1 MLDVTQP
8 PRPGPA
14 QRVSVPTLSPSS
26 KLYFGTEAGGSAL
39 LLAATVLAL
48 VWANSPWSDS
58 YASFWSIRAAIGV
71 GDLTLSLDLR
81 HWVND
86 AAMALFFLVVGLEI
100 TREVSVGELRDRRN
114 VAAPAL
120 GALGGLMVPA
130 AIYLAVNHSGP
141 ASTGWGIVMSTDTAF
156 VLGILALFGP
166 RCPDRLRLFL
176 LTLAIVDDIGAISV
190 MAIFYT
196 DDLHVRAL
204 VVAAVL
210 VAVLAGLRWAGV
222 WRLTPYVLVGIV
234 LWLAV
239 QSSGVHPTLAGV
251 LLGLLLP
258 ARPPHPD
265 VVERTREYGQALREA
280 PDAERARLAALSAHA
295 TVPPGARLLHTLH
308 RWTAYGVVPVF
319 GLANAGVPL
328 DAETLQTA
336 ATSPVTIGVAVAL
349 LAGNAIGITAGTAVA
364 LRTGL
369 GILPGGVRWSHLMA
383 GATLAGIGFTIA
395 LFITDLAFTDEQAL
409 QEQATIGILCGSL
422 PGAVL
427 GVLLLRVLGER
438 FPLCSPDAPGPRT
451 LPPRPWLDPGLVR
464 DAAVGDRA

>member
-58 YASFWSIRAAIGV
+58 YSSFCTIRAAIGV
-71 GDLTLSLDLR
+71 GALTLSLDLR

-100 TREVSVGELRDRRN
+100 TREISVGELRDRRN

-120 GALGGLMVPA
+120 GALGGLTVPA
-130 AIYLAVNHSGP
+130 AIYLAFNPSGP
-141 ASTGWGIVMSTDTAF
+141 ASGGWGIVMSTDTPL

-196 DDLHVRAL
+196 DGLRVGGL
-204 VVAAVL
+204 VVAAIL

-222 WRLTPYVLVGIV
+222 WRVSPYVLVGIA
-234 LWLAV
+234 LWFAV
-239 QSSGVHPTLAGV
+239 QASGVHPTLAGV
-251 LLGLLLP
+251 LVGLLLP
-258 ARPPHPD
+258 SRPPPPD
-265 VVERTREYGQALREA
+265 VVERTRAYGQALRES

-295 TVPPGARLLHTLH
+295 TVPPGARLLLVLH
-308 RWTAYGVVPVF
+308 RWTAYVVVPVF
-319 GLANAGVPL
+319 GLANAGVVL
-328 DAETLQTA
+328 DAETLRTA
-336 ATSPVTIGVAVAL
+336 ATSPVTIGVAGAL
-349 LAGNAIGITAGTAVA
+349 LAGNASGITAGTARA
-364 LRTGL
+364 LRTGI
-369 GILPGGVRWSHLMA
+369 GVLPGGVRWSRLRA

-395 LFITDLAFTDEQAL
+395 LFITDLAF
-409 QEQATIGILCGSL
+409 S
-422 PGAVL
+422 
-427 GVLLLRVLGER
+427 
-438 FPLCSPDAPGPRT
+438 DA
-451 LPPRPWLDPGLVR
+451 
-464 DAAVGDRA
+464 

>member
-39 LLAATVLAL
+39 LLVGTVLAL
-48 VWANSPWSDS
+48 LWANSPWSDS
-58 YASFWSIRAAIGV
+58 YASFWSTQASIDIG
-71 GDLTLSLDLR
+71 GAELSLDLR

-141 ASTGWGIVMSTDTAF
+141 ASAGWGIVMSTDTAF

-196 DDLHVRAL
+196 DDLHTGAL

-222 WRLTPYVLVGIV
+222 WRLTPYVLVGIA

-251 LLGLLLP
+251 LVGLVLP

-295 TVPPGARLLHTLH
+295 TVPAGARLLHVLH

-319 GLANAGVPL
+319 GLANAGVSL
-328 DAETLQTA
+328 DGETLRTA
-336 ATSPVTIGVAVAL
+336 ATSPVTLGVAGAL
-349 LAGNAIGITAGTAVA
+349 LAGNAVGITAGTAVA

-395 LFITDLAFTDEQAL
+395 LFITDLAFSDERL
-409 QEQATIGILCGSL
+409 REQATIGILSGSIAA
-422 PGAVL
+422 AVA
-427 GVLLLRVLGER
+427 GVVLLRVLGER
-438 FPLCSPDAPGPRT
+438 FSLCTPETQGPPT
-451 LPPRPWLDPGLVR
+451 LPPRPWVAPSVR
-464 DAAVGDRA
+464 G

>member
-14 QRVSVPTLSPSS
+14 RRVSVPTLSPSS

-39 LLAATVLAL
+39 LLMATVIALA
-48 VWANSPWSDS
+48 WANSPWADS
-58 YASFWSIRAAIGV
+58 YDAFWHTKATIGV
-71 GDLTLSLDLR
+71 GDLQLTLDLR

-130 AIYLAVNHSGP
+130 AIYLAVNPSGP
-141 ASTGWGIVMSTDTAF
+141 ASAGWGIVMSTDTAF
-156 VLGILALFGP
+156 VLGVLALFGP

-190 MAIFYT
+190 MALFYT
-196 DDLHVRAL
+196 DGVDAAAL
-204 VVAAVL
+204 AVAAVL
-210 VAVLAGLRWAGV
+210 VAVLGVLRWAGV
-222 WRLTPYVLVGIV
+222 WRVTPYVLVGIA

-239 QSSGVHPTLAGV
+239 QASGVHPTLAGV
-251 LLGLLLP
+251 LVGLLMP
-258 ARPPHPD
+258 SRPPEPD

-280 PDAERARLAALSAHA
+280 PDAERARLAALSAAA
-295 TVPPGARLLHTLH
+295 TVPAGARLLHVLH

-319 GLANAGVPL
+319 GLANAGVSL
-328 DAETLQTA
+328 SAETLRTA
-336 ATSPVTIGVAVAL
+336 ATSPVTLGVAGAL
-349 LAGNAIGITAGTAVA
+349 VAGNAIGITAGTAVA
-364 LRTGL
+364 LRSGL
-369 GILPGGVRWSHLMA
+369 GVLPGGVRWSHLMA

-395 LFITDLAFTDEQAL
+395 LFITDLAFTDEHL
-409 QEQATIGILCGSL
+409 REQATIGILAGSVVA
-422 PGAVL
+422 AVA
-427 GVLLLRVLGER
+427 GVVLLRVLGER
-438 FPLCSPDAPGPRT
+438 FSLCSPETQGPPT
-451 LPPRPWLDPGLVR
+451 LPPRPWVAPSVR
-464 DAAVGDRA
+464 R

>member
-1 MLDVTQP
+1 VLDVTQP

-39 LLAATVLAL
+39 LLVATVLAL
-48 VWANSPWSDS
+48 AWANSPWSAS
-58 YASFWSIRAAIGV
+58 YESFWTTQASISIG
-71 GDLTLSLDLR
+71 GAELSLDLR

-100 TREVSVGELRDRRN
+100 TREVTVGELRDRRN

-141 ASTGWGIVMSTDTAF
+141 ASAGWGIVMSTDTAF

-196 DDLHVRAL
+196 DGLHVGAL

-222 WRLTPYVLVGIV
+222 WRLTPYVLVGIA

-251 LLGLLLP
+251 LVGLLLP

-265 VVERTREYGQALREA
+265 VVERTREYGLARREA
-280 PDAERARLAALSAHA
+280 PAAARARLAALSAHA
-295 TVPPGARLLHTLH
+295 TVPPGPRLLHTMH
-308 RWTAYGVVPVF
+308 RWTAYAVVPVF
-319 GLANAGVPL
+319 GLANAGVSL
-328 DAETLQTA
+328 DGETLRTA
-336 ATSPVTIGVAVAL
+336 ATSPVTLGVAGAL
-349 LAGNAIGITAGTAVA
+349 LVGNAIGITAGTAVA

-395 LFITDLAFTDEQAL
+395 LFITDLAFSDESL
-409 QEQATIGILCGSL
+409 REQATIGILAGSVT
-422 PGAVL
+422 AAIA
-427 GVLLLRVLGER
+427 GVVLLRVLGER
-438 FPLCSPDAPGPRT
+438 FSLCTPDTQGPPT
-451 LPPRPWLDPGLVR
+451 LPPRPWVAPSVR
-464 DAAVGDRA
+464 V

>member
-39 LLAATVLAL
+39 LLVATVLAL
-48 VWANSPWSDS
+48 AWANSPWSGS
-58 YASFWSIRAAIGV
+58 YFSFWSTQASIGV
-71 GDLTLSLDLR
+71 GDLELTLDLR

-100 TREVSVGELRDRRN
+100 TREITVGELRDRRN

-141 ASTGWGIVMSTDTAF
+141 ASAGWGIVMSTDTAF

-176 LTLAIVDDIGAISV
+176 LTLAIVDDIGAITV
-190 MAIFYT
+190 MALFYT
-196 DDLHVRAL
+196 DGVNATAL
-204 VVAAVL
+204 AVAAVL
-210 VAVLAGLRWAGV
+210 VAVLLGLRWAGI
-222 WRLTPYVLVGIV
+222 WRLTPYVLVGV
-234 LWLAV
+234 ALWLAV
-239 QSSGVHPTLAGV
+239 QASGVHPTLAGV
-251 LLGLLLP
+251 LVGLLLP
-258 ARPPHPD
+258 ARPPEPD
-265 VVERTREYGQALREA
+265 VVERTRAYGQALREA
-280 PDAERARLAALSAHA
+280 PDAERARLAALAVAA
-295 TVPPGARLLHTLH
+295 TVPAGARLLLSLH

-319 GLANAGVPL
+319 GLANAGVSL
-328 DAETLQTA
+328 DGETLRTA
-336 ATSPVTIGVAVAL
+336 ATSPVTLGVAGAL
-349 LAGNAIGITAGTAVA
+349 VAGNAIGITAGTAVA

-369 GILPGGVRWSHLMA
+369 GVLPGGVRWSHLMA

-395 LFITDLAFTDEQAL
+395 LFITDLAFSDEQL
-409 QEQATIGILCGSL
+409 REQATIGILAGSVTA
-422 PGAVL
+422 AVA
-427 GVLLLRVLGER
+427 GVVLLRVLGER
-438 FPLCSPDAPGPRT
+438 FSLCSPETEGPPS
-451 LPPRPWLDPGLVR
+451 LPPRPWVQPSVR
-464 DAAVGDRA
+464 S

>member
-14 QRVSVPTLSPSS
+14 RRVSVPTLSPSS

-39 LLAATVLAL
+39 LLVTTVLAL
-48 VWANSPWSDS
+48 VWANSPWSGS
-58 YASFWSIRAAIGV
+58 YSSFWSTQASIGV
-71 GDLTLSLDLR
+71 GDLQLSLDLR

-100 TREVSVGELRDRRN
+100 TREITVGELRDRRT
-114 VAAPAL
+114 VAAPVL
-120 GALGGLMVPA
+120 GALGGLTVPA

-141 ASTGWGIVMSTDTAF
+141 ASAGWGIVMSTDTAF

-176 LTLAIVDDIGAISV
+176 LTLAIVDDIGAITV
-190 MAIFYT
+190 MALFYT
-196 DDLHVRAL
+196 HDVNATAL
-204 VVAAVL
+204 AVAAVL
-210 VAVLAGLRWAGV
+210 VVVLVALRWAGV
-222 WRLTPYVLVGIV
+222 WRLTPYVLVGIA

-239 QSSGVHPTLAGV
+239 QASGVHPTLAGV
-251 LLGLLLP
+251 LVGLLLP
-258 ARPPHPD
+258 ARPPEPD

-280 PDAERARLAALSAHA
+280 PDAERARLATLAAAA
-295 TVPPGARLLHTLH
+295 TVPAGARLLHVLH

-319 GLANAGVPL
+319 GLANAGVSL
-328 DAETLQTA
+328 DAETLKTA
-336 ATSPVTIGVAVAL
+336 ATSPVTLGVAGAL
-349 LAGNAIGITAGTAVA
+349 VAGNAIGITAGTAVA

-369 GILPGGVRWSHLMA
+369 GVLPGGVRWSHLMA

-395 LFITDLAFTDEQAL
+395 LFITDLAFADEQL
-409 QEQATIGILCGSL
+409 REQATIGILAGSVTA
-422 PGAVL
+422 AVA

-438 FPLCSPDAPGPRT
+438 FSLCSPETEGPPS
-451 LPPRPWLDPGLVR
+451 LPPRPWVEPSVR
-464 DAAVGDRA
+464 V

>member
-39 LLAATVLAL
+39 LLVATVLAL
-48 VWANSPWSDS
+48 AWANSPWSGS
-58 YASFWSIRAAIGV
+58 YFSFWSTQASIGV
-71 GDLTLSLDLR
+71 GDLELTLDLR

-100 TREVSVGELRDRRN
+100 TREITVGELRDRRN

-141 ASTGWGIVMSTDTAF
+141 ASAGWGIVMSTDTAF

-176 LTLAIVDDIGAISV
+176 LTLAIVDDIGAITV
-190 MAIFYT
+190 MALFYT
-196 DDLHVRAL
+196 DGVNATAL
-204 VVAAVL
+204 AVAAVL
-210 VAVLAGLRWAGV
+210 VAVLLGLRWAGI
-222 WRLTPYVLVGIV
+222 WRLTPYVLVGV
-234 LWLAV
+234 ALWLAV
-239 QSSGVHPTLAGV
+239 QASGVHPTLAGV
-251 LLGLLLP
+251 LVGLLLP
-258 ARPPHPD
+258 ARPPEPD
-265 VVERTREYGQALREA
+265 VVERTRAYGQALREA
-280 PDAERARLAALSAHA
+280 PDAERARLAALAVAA
-295 TVPPGARLLHTLH
+295 TVPAGARLLLSLH

-319 GLANAGVPL
+319 GLANAGVSL
-328 DAETLQTA
+328 DGETLRTA
-336 ATSPVTIGVAVAL
+336 ATSPVTLGVAGAL
-349 LAGNAIGITAGTAVA
+349 VAGNAIGITAGTAVA

-369 GILPGGVRWSHLMA
+369 GVLPGGVRWSHLMA

-395 LFITDLAFTDEQAL
+395 LFITDLAFSDEQL
-409 QEQATIGILCGSL
+409 REQATIGILAGSL
-422 PGAVL
+422 TAAVA
-427 GVLLLRVLGER
+427 GVVLLRVLGER
-438 FPLCSPDAPGPRT
+438 FSLCSPETEGPPS
-451 LPPRPWLDPGLVR
+451 LPPRPWVQPSVR
-464 DAAVGDRA
+464 S

>member
-100 TREVSVGELRDRRN
+100 TREISVGELRDRRN

-120 GALGGLMVPA
+120 GALGGLTVPA
-130 AIYLAVNHSGP
+130 AIYLAFNPSGP
-141 ASTGWGIVMSTDTAF
+141 ASGGWGIVMSTDTAF

-176 LTLAIVDDIGAISV
+176 LTLAIVDDIGAITV
-190 MAIFYT
+190 MALFYT
-196 DDLHVRAL
+196 DDVHVGAL
-204 VVAAVL
+204 VVAALL
-210 VAVLAGLRWAGV
+210 VAVLAGLRLAGV
-222 WRLTPYVLVGIV
+222 WRLTPYMLVGIA
-234 LWLAV
+234 LWLAI
-239 QSSGVHPTLAGV
+239 QASGVHPTLAGV
-251 LLGLLLP
+251 LVGLLLP

-280 PDAERARLAALSAHA
+280 PDAERARLAALSVHA
-295 TVPPGARLLHTLH
+295 TVPPGARLLLVLH
-308 RWTAYGVVPVF
+308 RWTAYVVVPVF
-319 GLANAGVPL
+319 GLANAGVVL
-328 DAETLQTA
+328 DAETLLTA

-349 LAGNAIGITAGTAVA
+349 LAGNAIGITAGTALA

-369 GILPGGVRWSHLMA
+369 GVLPGGVRWSHLMA

-395 LFITDLAFTDEQAL
+395 LFITDLAFTDESLRQ
-409 QEQATIGILCGSL
+409 QATIGILAGSIT
-422 PGAVL
+422 AAIA
-427 GVLLLRVLGER
+427 GVVLLRVLGER
-438 FPLCSPDAPGPRT
+438 FSLCSPQTEGPPT
-451 LPPRPWLDPGLVR
+451 LPPRPWIAPSVR
-464 DAAVGDRA
+464 L